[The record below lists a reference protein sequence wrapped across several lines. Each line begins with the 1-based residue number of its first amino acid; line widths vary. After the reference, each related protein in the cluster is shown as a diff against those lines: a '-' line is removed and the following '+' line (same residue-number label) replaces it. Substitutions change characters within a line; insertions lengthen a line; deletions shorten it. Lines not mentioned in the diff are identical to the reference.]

1 MGDRVFFNTRAE
13 RETKKKRKTKKK
25 KQKKNTRKWKTE
37 REKERERERKMKNDS
52 RNVTMRDERGV
63 AEEWVNDKEEEK
75 KKEPWLAIQT
85 CHGMFTVLLVKSP
98 TKNLWEPAPPSFGK
112 KLHPLDGHILV
123 LSVHVKKNIHQQKR
137 TAGSTSRSNKQ
148 TINSTDKCFLQK
160 EKRAGFVMTREIERT

>member
-1 MGDRVFFNTRAE
+1 VLNEKR
-13 RETKKKRKTKKK
+13 KKKEKNKKK
-25 KQKKNTRKWKTE
+25 KQKYTQME
-37 REKERERERKMKNDS
+37 RGERERERKVKNDP
-52 RNVTMRDERGV
+52 RNLTMRDKRGV
-63 AEEWVNDKEEEK
+63 AEEWVNDEEEEK

-123 LSVHVKKNIHQQKR
+123 LSVHGKKNIHQQKR